1 MKRNCKAAF
10 KFHQLIKPLDYDGDV
25 EKAGGYF
32 VDVLSILDGVGTV
45 TEAARGLAAVEATTA
60 KFTATADK
68 VAELEAGYYLKAEGR
83 GGTVRVFRDAGDG
96 KPIPLATDADRKGLK
111 ASLERSSFENCRK
124 CIGAPARRDQL
135 AKLRISRQVEVLDLC
150 CLTLDE
156 FEERPESEW
165 SDSDVSDVEEDD
177 IIPIQPVTRSVGKLT
192 EAADLSTSQKALLQ
206 SMQGTFS
213 SFFSEGKNAA
223 LDTDAVTKAFHDA
236 KYTQKVTGKITQK
249 AMELYGVT
257 QEEVEAISN
266 WASYFVDDAL
276 DSALAQ
282 IPPTTGLCLR
292 TTDLNA
298 ETLEMLTKGGTGLR
312 SQKSGGVY
320 EVQDLLKIKRFMGDI
335 VEPEETQI
343 MASFLGVQ
351 QEFDSSAGYRF
362 VINSKTGRYIE
373 PLLGDYSTLSEV
385 DFVQG
390 YSEFKLLGWEELNGG
405 EVSRAAGKPGP
416 YGVF

>member
-111 ASLERSSFENCRK
+111 ASLERS
-124 CIGAPARRDQL
+124 L
-135 AKLRISRQVEVLDLC
+135 EVLDLC

-282 IPPTTGLCLR
+282 IPPTT
-292 TTDLNA
+292 
-298 ETLEMLTKGGTGLR
+298 
-312 SQKSGGVY
+312 
-320 EVQDLLKIKRFMGDI
+320 DLLKIKRFMGDI

>member
-111 ASLERSSFENCRK
+111 ASLERS
-124 CIGAPARRDQL
+124 L
-135 AKLRISRQVEVLDLC
+135 EVLDLC

-320 EVQDLLKIKRFMGDI
+320 EVQGIYMLLIYQHLLKIKRFMGDI